1 LFMEISEVEIKG
13 LAIPSVPHTW
23 INSPHVSI
31 PKVPSITDTIYIG
44 VPIINVPG
52 CVEAHKD
59 GKKNKV
65 LKDDDPDGTQVFC
78 DAETPS
84 FDPIEYTP
92 EDLIIIQEAPPPPVS
107 NTEQPPLETPPIP
120 EIPKTT
126 KDKEVISTEE
136 QSTTWVEEYLPSP
149 AEVST
154 TTAIAVIA
162 TSAAAATP
170 LILRVVKPIIKQLA
184 KKIRRAFGKEPPR
197 LSRTEIA
204 TNRYREKKGL
214 FPFKLPKKSTVNR
227 FKKY

>member
-1 LFMEISEVEIKG
+1 MEISEVEIRG

-44 VPIINVPG
+44 VPIINIPG

-126 KDKEVISTEE
+126 KDKEVITTEE
-136 QSTTWVEEYLPSP
+136 PPPTWVEEYLPSP
-149 AEVST
+149 SEVST
-154 TTAIAVIA
+154 TTSIAVIA
-162 TSAAAATP
+162 TTTAAATP
-170 LILRVVKPIIKQLA
+170 LILRVVKPVIQRIWKTIQKKLG
-184 KKIRRAFGKEPPR
+184 KKITKPTRQDILTDE
-197 LSRTEIA
+197 
-204 TNRYREKKGL
+204 YRKKKGL
-214 FPFKLPKKSTVNR
+214 SPLKKKSR
-227 FKKY
+227 

>member
-1 LFMEISEVEIKG
+1 MEVPEIQIRG

-23 INSPHVSI
+23 VNSPHLSI

-52 CVEAHKD
+52 CVEVHKD
-59 GKKNKV
+59 GKKNRV
-65 LKDDDPDGTQVFC
+65 LKDDDPDGSQVFC
-78 DAETPS
+78 DAATPS

-92 EDLIIIQEAPPPPVS
+92 EDLIIIEEAPPPPVA
-107 NTEQPPLETPPIP
+107 NTEQPTLETPPIP

-126 KDKEVISTEE
+126 EDKEVITTEE
-136 QSTTWVEEYLPSP
+136 APPTWVEEYLPSP
-149 AEVST
+149 SEVST

-162 TSAAAATP
+162 TGAAAATP

-184 KKIRRAFGKEPPR
+184 KKIQRAFGKEPPR
-197 LSRTEIA
+197 LSRSEIA

-227 FKKY
+227 YKKY

>member
-1 LFMEISEVEIKG
+1 MEISEVEIKG

-23 INSPHVSI
+23 INSPHISI

-126 KDKEVISTEE
+126 KDKEVITTEE
-136 QSTTWVEEYLPSP
+136 PPPTWVEEYLPSP
-149 AEVST
+149 SEVST
-154 TTAIAVIA
+154 TTSIAVIA
-162 TSAAAATP
+162 TTTAAATP
-170 LILRVVKPIIKQLA
+170 LILRVVKPVIQRIWKTIQKKLG
-184 KKIRRAFGKEPPR
+184 KKITKPTRQDILTDE
-197 LSRTEIA
+197 
-204 TNRYREKKGL
+204 YRKKKGL
-214 FPFKLPKKSTVNR
+214 SPLKKSR
-227 FKKY
+227 

>member
-1 LFMEISEVEIKG
+1 MEISDVEIQG

-23 INSPHVSI
+23 INSPHISI
-31 PKVPSITDTIYIG
+31 PRVPSITDTIYIG

-126 KDKEVISTEE
+126 KDKEVLTTEE

-149 AEVST
+149 AEIST
-154 TTAIAVIA
+154 TTSIAVIA
-162 TSAAAATP
+162 TGAAAATP
-170 LILRVVKPIIKQLA
+170 LLLRVVKPVIQKTWKTIQKKLG
-184 KKIRRAFGKEPPR
+184 KKITKPTRQDILTDE
-197 LSRTEIA
+197 
-204 TNRYREKKGL
+204 YRKKKGL
-214 FPFKLPKKSTVNR
+214 SPLKKKSR
-227 FKKY
+227 

>member
-1 LFMEISEVEIKG
+1 MEISEVEIKG

-23 INSPHVSI
+23 INSPHISI

-78 DAETPS
+78 DGEPPS

-126 KDKEVISTEE
+126 EDKEVISTEE
-136 QSTTWVEEYLPSP
+136 QPTTWIEEYLPSP
-149 AEVST
+149 AEIST
-154 TTAIAVIA
+154 TTSIAVIA
-162 TSAAAATP
+162 TGAAAATP
-170 LILRVVKPIIKQLA
+170 LLLRVVKPVIQKTWKTIQKKLG
-184 KKIRRAFGKEPPR
+184 KKITKPTRQDILTDE
-197 LSRTEIA
+197 
-204 TNRYREKKGL
+204 YRKKKGL
-214 FPFKLPKKSTVNR
+214 SPLKKSR
-227 FKKY
+227 

>member
-1 LFMEISEVEIKG
+1 MEISEVEIRG

-44 VPIINVPG
+44 VPIINIPG
-52 CVEAHKD
+52 CVQAHKD

-78 DAETPS
+78 DGETPS

-126 KDKEVISTEE
+126 KDKEVLTTEE
-136 QSTTWVEEYLPSP
+136 QPTTWVEEYLPSP
-149 AEVST
+149 AEIST
-154 TTAIAVIA
+154 TTSIAVIA
-162 TSAAAATP
+162 TGAAAATP
-170 LILRVVKPIIKQLA
+170 LLLRVVKPVIQKAWKTIQKKLG
-184 KKIRRAFGKEPPR
+184 KKITKPTRQDILTDE
-197 LSRTEIA
+197 
-204 TNRYREKKGL
+204 YRKKKGL
-214 FPFKLPKKSTVNR
+214 NPLKKKSR
-227 FKKY
+227 

>member
-1 LFMEISEVEIKG
+1 MEISEVEIKG

-23 INSPHVSI
+23 INSPHISI

-78 DAETPS
+78 DGETPS

-126 KDKEVISTEE
+126 EDKEVISTEE
-136 QSTTWVEEYLPSP
+136 QPTTWIEEYLPSP
-149 AEVST
+149 AEIST
-154 TTAIAVIA
+154 TTSIAVIA
-162 TSAAAATP
+162 TGAAAATP
-170 LILRVVKPIIKQLA
+170 LLLRVVKPVIQKTWKTIQKKLG
-184 KKIRRAFGKEPPR
+184 KKITKPTRQDILTDE
-197 LSRTEIA
+197 
-204 TNRYREKKGL
+204 YRKKKGL
-214 FPFKLPKKSTVNR
+214 NPLKKKSR
-227 FKKY
+227 

>member
-1 LFMEISEVEIKG
+1 MEISDVEIHG

-23 INSPHVSI
+23 IRSPHVSI

-44 VPIINVPG
+44 VPVINIPG

-59 GKKNKV
+59 GRKNRV

-84 FDPIEYTP
+84 FTPIEYTP
-92 EDLIIIQEAPPPPVS
+92 EDLIIIEEAPPPPVA

-162 TSAAAATP
+162 TGAAAATP
-170 LILRVVKPIIKQLA
+170 LILRIVKPIVKQLA
-184 KKIRRAFGKEPPR
+184 KKIRRALGKEPPR

-204 TNRYREKKGL
+204 TNKYREKKGL
-214 FPFKLPKKSTVNR
+214 FPSKLSKKSTVNR

>member
-1 LFMEISEVEIKG
+1 MEISEVEIKG

-23 INSPHVSI
+23 INSPHISI

-78 DAETPS
+78 DGETPS

-126 KDKEVISTEE
+126 EDKEVISTEE
-136 QSTTWVEEYLPSP
+136 QPTTWIEEYLPSP
-149 AEVST
+149 AEIST
-154 TTAIAVIA
+154 TTSIAVIA
-162 TSAAAATP
+162 TGAAAATP
-170 LILRVVKPIIKQLA
+170 LLLRVVKPVIQKAWKTIQKKLG
-184 KKIRRAFGKEPPR
+184 KKITKPTRQDILTDE
-197 LSRTEIA
+197 
-204 TNRYREKKGL
+204 YRKKKGL
-214 FPFKLPKKSTVNR
+214 SPLKKSR
-227 FKKY
+227 

>member
-1 LFMEISEVEIKG
+1 MEISDVEIQG

-31 PKVPSITDTIYIG
+31 PRVPSITDTLYIG

-59 GKKNKV
+59 GRKNRV

-92 EDLIIIQEAPPPPVS
+92 EDLIIIQEAPPPPVA
-107 NTEQPPLETPPIP
+107 NTEKPPLETPPIP
-120 EIPKTT
+120 DIPKTT
-126 KDKEVISTEE
+126 EDKEVIATEE
-136 QSTTWVEEYLPSP
+136 QPVTWVEEYLPSP

-162 TSAAAATP
+162 TGAAAATP
-170 LILRVVKPIIKQLA
+170 LILRIVKPIVKQIIKRV
-184 KKIRRAFGKEPPR
+184 KKALGKEPPK
-197 LSRTEIA
+197 LSQNEIQA
-204 TNRYREKKGL
+204 NKFREKRGL
-214 FPFKLPKKSTVNR
+214 PPLKQPKK
-227 FKKY
+227 KK

>member
-1 LFMEISEVEIKG
+1 MEISEVEIKG

-44 VPIINVPG
+44 VPIINIPG
-52 CVEAHKD
+52 CVQAHKD

-78 DAETPS
+78 DGETPS

-126 KDKEVISTEE
+126 EDKEVISTEE

-149 AEVST
+149 AEIST
-154 TTAIAVIA
+154 TTSIAVIA
-162 TSAAAATP
+162 TGAAAATP
-170 LILRVVKPIIKQLA
+170 LLLRVVKPVIQKAWKTLQKKLG
-184 KKIRRAFGKEPPR
+184 KKITKPTRQDILTDE
-197 LSRTEIA
+197 
-204 TNRYREKKGL
+204 YRKKKGL
-214 FPFKLPKKSTVNR
+214 SPLKKKSR
-227 FKKY
+227 

>member
-1 LFMEISEVEIKG
+1 MEISEVEIRG

-44 VPIINVPG
+44 VPIINIPG

-78 DAETPS
+78 DGETPS

-126 KDKEVISTEE
+126 KDKEVLTTEE
-136 QSTTWVEEYLPSP
+136 QPTTWVEEYLPSP
-149 AEVST
+149 AEIST
-154 TTAIAVIA
+154 TTSIAVIA
-162 TSAAAATP
+162 TGAAAATP
-170 LILRVVKPIIKQLA
+170 LLLRVVKPVIQKAWKTIQKKLG
-184 KKIRRAFGKEPPR
+184 KKITKPTRQDILTDE
-197 LSRTEIA
+197 
-204 TNRYREKKGL
+204 YRKKKGL
-214 FPFKLPKKSTVNR
+214 NPLKKKSR
-227 FKKY
+227 

>member
-1 LFMEISEVEIKG
+1 MEISDVEIQG

-23 INSPHVSI
+23 INSPHISI
-31 PKVPSITDTIYIG
+31 PRVPSITDTIYIG

-92 EDLIIIQEAPPPPVS
+92 EDLIIIQEAPPPPVA

-126 KDKEVISTEE
+126 KDKEVITTEE
-136 QSTTWVEEYLPSP
+136 PPPTWVEEYLPSP
-149 AEVST
+149 SEVST
-154 TTAIAVIA
+154 TTSIAVLA
-162 TSAAAATP
+162 TTTAATTP
-170 LILRVVKPIIKQLA
+170 LILRVVKPVIQRIWKTIQKKLG
-184 KKIRRAFGKEPPR
+184 KKITKPTRQDILTDE
-197 LSRTEIA
+197 
-204 TNRYREKKGL
+204 YRKKKGL
-214 FPFKLPKKSTVNR
+214 SPLKKSR
-227 FKKY
+227 

>member
-1 LFMEISEVEIKG
+1 MEISEVEIKG

-23 INSPHVSI
+23 INSPHISI

-126 KDKEVISTEE
+126 KDKEVLTTEE

-149 AEVST
+149 AEIST
-154 TTAIAVIA
+154 TTSIAVIA
-162 TSAAAATP
+162 TGAAAATP
-170 LILRVVKPIIKQLA
+170 LLLRVVKPVIQKAWKTIQKKLG
-184 KKIRRAFGKEPPR
+184 KKITKPTRQDILTDE
-197 LSRTEIA
+197 
-204 TNRYREKKGL
+204 YRKKKGL
-214 FPFKLPKKSTVNR
+214 SPLKKSR
-227 FKKY
+227 

>member
-1 LFMEISEVEIKG
+1 MEISDVEIQG

-23 INSPHVSI
+23 INSPHISI
-31 PKVPSITDTIYIG
+31 PRVPSITDTIYIG

-92 EDLIIIQEAPPPPVS
+92 EDLIIIEETPPPPVA
-107 NTEQPPLETPPIP
+107 NTEKPPLETPPLP
-120 EIPKTT
+120 DIPKTSE
-126 KDKEVISTEE
+126 DKEVITTEE
-136 QSTTWVEEYLPSP
+136 QPVTWVEEYLPSP

-154 TTAIAVIA
+154 TTSIAVLA
-162 TSAAAATP
+162 TTTAAATP
-170 LILRVVKPIIKQLA
+170 LILRVVKPVIQRIWKTIQKKLG
-184 KKIRRAFGKEPPR
+184 KKITKPTRQDILTDE
-197 LSRTEIA
+197 
-204 TNRYREKKGL
+204 YRKKKGL
-214 FPFKLPKKSTVNR
+214 SPLKKKSR
-227 FKKY
+227 

>member
-1 LFMEISEVEIKG
+1 MEISDVEIQG

-31 PKVPSITDTIYIG
+31 PRVPSITDTIYIG

-59 GKKNKV
+59 GRKNKV

-84 FDPIEYTP
+84 FSPIEYTP
-92 EDLIIIQEAPPPPVS
+92 EDLIIIQEAPPPPVA

-126 KDKEVISTEE
+126 KDKEVLTTEE
-136 QSTTWVEEYLPSP
+136 QPTTWVEEYLPSP
-149 AEVST
+149 AEIST
-154 TTAIAVIA
+154 TTSIAVIA
-162 TSAAAATP
+162 TGAAAATP
-170 LILRVVKPIIKQLA
+170 LLLRVVKPVIQKAWKTIQKKLG
-184 KKIRRAFGKEPPR
+184 KKITKPTRQDILTDE
-197 LSRTEIA
+197 
-204 TNRYREKKGL
+204 YRKKKGL
-214 FPFKLPKKSTVNR
+214 NPLKKKSR
-227 FKKY
+227 

>member
-1 LFMEISEVEIKG
+1 MEISEVEIRG

-44 VPIINVPG
+44 VPIINIPG

-126 KDKEVISTEE
+126 EDKEVISTEE
-136 QSTTWVEEYLPSP
+136 QPTTWVEEYLPSP

-154 TTAIAVIA
+154 TTSIAVIA
-162 TSAAAATP
+162 TTTAAATP
-170 LILRVVKPIIKQLA
+170 LLLRVIKPVIQRAWKTIQKKLG
-184 KKIRRAFGKEPPR
+184 KKITRPTRQDIKTDE
-197 LSRTEIA
+197 
-204 TNRYREKKGL
+204 YRKKKGL
-214 FPFKLPKKSTVNR
+214 SPLKKTR
-227 FKKY
+227 

>member
-1 LFMEISEVEIKG
+1 MFMEISDVEIQG

-31 PKVPSITDTIYIG
+31 PRVPSITDTIYIG

-59 GKKNKV
+59 GRKNKV

-84 FDPIEYTP
+84 FSPIDYTP
-92 EDLIIIQEAPPPPVS
+92 EDLIIIEEAPPPPVA

-126 KDKEVISTEE
+126 KDKEVITTEE
-136 QSTTWVEEYLPSP
+136 APPTWVEEYLPSP
-149 AEVST
+149 SEVST
-154 TTAIAVIA
+154 TTSIAVIA
-162 TSAAAATP
+162 TTTAAATP
-170 LILRVVKPIIKQLA
+170 LLLRVVKPAIQRIWKTIQKKLG
-184 KKIRRAFGKEPPR
+184 KKITKPTRQ
-197 LSRTEIA
+197 EIL
-204 TNRYREKKGL
+204 TDEYRKKKGL
-214 FPFKLPKKSTVNR
+214 SPLKKKSR
-227 FKKY
+227 

>member
-1 LFMEISEVEIKG
+1 MEISEIEVQG

-44 VPIINVPG
+44 VPVINVPG

-59 GKKNKV
+59 GKKNRV

-78 DAETPS
+78 DAQTPS

-92 EDLIIIQEAPPPPVS
+92 EDLIIIEEAPPPPVA
-107 NTEQPPLETPPIP
+107 NTEQPTLETPPIP

-126 KDKEVISTEE
+126 KNEEVITTEE
-136 QSTTWVEEYLPSP
+136 APPTWVEEYLPSP
-149 AEVST
+149 SEVST

-162 TSAAAATP
+162 TGAAAATP

-184 KKIRRAFGKEPPR
+184 KKIKRALGKEPPR
-197 LSRTEIA
+197 LSRSEIA
-204 TNRYREKKGL
+204 TNRYREKRGL
-214 FPFKLPKKSTVNR
+214 SPFKLPKKSTVNR
-227 FKKY
+227 YKKY

>member
-1 LFMEISEVEIKG
+1 MEISEVEIRG

-44 VPIINVPG
+44 VPIINIPG

-126 KDKEVISTEE
+126 QDKEVLTTEE
-136 QSTTWVEEYLPSP
+136 QPTTWVEEYLPSP
-149 AEVST
+149 AEIST
-154 TTAIAVIA
+154 TTSIAVIA
-162 TSAAAATP
+162 TGAAAATP
-170 LILRVVKPIIKQLA
+170 LLLRVVKPVIQKAWKTIQKKLG
-184 KKIRRAFGKEPPR
+184 KKITKPTRQEM
-197 LSRTEIA
+197 LTDE
-204 TNRYREKKGL
+204 YRKKKGL
-214 FPFKLPKKSTVNR
+214 SPLKKKSR
-227 FKKY
+227 

>member
-1 LFMEISEVEIKG
+1 MFMEISEVEIKG

-44 VPIINVPG
+44 VPIINIPG
-52 CVEAHKD
+52 CVQAHKD

-78 DAETPS
+78 DGETPS

-126 KDKEVISTEE
+126 KDKEVLTTEE
-136 QSTTWVEEYLPSP
+136 QPTTWVEEYLPSP
-149 AEVST
+149 AEIST
-154 TTAIAVIA
+154 TTSIAVIA
-162 TSAAAATP
+162 TGAAAATP
-170 LILRVVKPIIKQLA
+170 LLLRVVKPVIKKLWTSIQKKLG
-184 KKIRRAFGKEPPR
+184 KKITKPTRQDILTDE
-197 LSRTEIA
+197 
-204 TNRYREKKGL
+204 YRKKKGL
-214 FPFKLPKKSTVNR
+214 NPLKKKSR
-227 FKKY
+227 

>member
-1 LFMEISEVEIKG
+1 MEISEVEIQG

-31 PKVPSITDTIYIG
+31 PKVPSITDTLYIG

-59 GKKNKV
+59 GRKNRV

-92 EDLIIIQEAPPPPVS
+92 EDLIIIQEAPPPPVA

-120 EIPKTT
+120 DIPKTSE
-126 KDKEVISTEE
+126 DKEVITTEE
-136 QSTTWVEEYLPSP
+136 PPTTWVEEYLPSP

-154 TTAIAVIA
+154 TTSIAVIA
-162 TSAAAATP
+162 TTTAAATP
-170 LILRVVKPIIKQLA
+170 LILRVVKPVIQRIWKTIQKKLG
-184 KKIRRAFGKEPPR
+184 KKITKPTRQDILTDE
-197 LSRTEIA
+197 
-204 TNRYREKKGL
+204 YRKKKGL
-214 FPFKLPKKSTVNR
+214 SPLKKKSR
-227 FKKY
+227 

>member
-1 LFMEISEVEIKG
+1 MEISEVEIKG

-44 VPIINVPG
+44 VPIINIPG
-52 CVEAHKD
+52 CVQAHKD

-78 DAETPS
+78 DGETPS

-126 KDKEVISTEE
+126 KDKEVLTTEE
-136 QSTTWVEEYLPSP
+136 QPTTWVEEYLPSP
-149 AEVST
+149 AEIST
-154 TTAIAVIA
+154 TTSIAVIA
-162 TSAAAATP
+162 TGAAAATP
-170 LILRVVKPIIKQLA
+170 LLLRVVKPVIQKAWKTIQKKLG
-184 KKIRRAFGKEPPR
+184 KKITKPTRQDILTDE
-197 LSRTEIA
+197 
-204 TNRYREKKGL
+204 YRKKKGL
-214 FPFKLPKKSTVNR
+214 SPLKKKSR
-227 FKKY
+227 

>member
-1 LFMEISEVEIKG
+1 MEISEVEIRG

-44 VPIINVPG
+44 VPIINIPG

-78 DAETPS
+78 DGETPS

-126 KDKEVISTEE
+126 EDKEVTSTEE

-149 AEVST
+149 AEIST
-154 TTAIAVIA
+154 TTSIAVIA
-162 TSAAAATP
+162 TGAAAATP
-170 LILRVVKPIIKQLA
+170 LLLRVVKPVIQKAWKTIQKKLG
-184 KKIRRAFGKEPPR
+184 KKITKPTRQDILTDE
-197 LSRTEIA
+197 
-204 TNRYREKKGL
+204 YRKKKGL
-214 FPFKLPKKSTVNR
+214 NPLKKKSR
-227 FKKY
+227 

>member
-1 LFMEISEVEIKG
+1 MEISDVEIQG

-31 PKVPSITDTIYIG
+31 PKVPSITDTLYIG

-59 GKKNKV
+59 GRKNRV

-92 EDLIIIQEAPPPPVS
+92 EDLIIIQEAPPPPVA

-136 QSTTWVEEYLPSP
+136 PPPTWVEEYLPSP
-149 AEVST
+149 SEVST
-154 TTAIAVIA
+154 TTSIAVIA
-162 TSAAAATP
+162 TTTAAATP
-170 LILRVVKPIIKQLA
+170 KTNNKFINSPKSIIS
-184 KKIRRAFGKEPPR
+184 I
-197 LSRTEIA
+197 TD
-204 TNRYREKKGL
+204 L
-214 FPFKLPKKSTVNR
+214 FDLLFHY
-227 FKKY
+227 FEQ

>member
-1 LFMEISEVEIKG
+1 MEVPEIQIRG

-23 INSPHVSI
+23 VNSPHLSI

-59 GKKNKV
+59 GKKNRV

-78 DAETPS
+78 DAQTPS

-92 EDLIIIQEAPPPPVS
+92 EDLIIIEEAPPPPVA
-107 NTEQPPLETPPIP
+107 NTEQPTLETPPIP

-126 KDKEVISTEE
+126 EDKEVITTEE
-136 QSTTWVEEYLPSP
+136 APPTWVEEYLPSP
-149 AEVST
+149 SEVST

-162 TSAAAATP
+162 TGAAAATP

-184 KKIRRAFGKEPPR
+184 KKIQRAFGKEPPR
-197 LSRTEIA
+197 LSRSEIA

-214 FPFKLPKKSTVNR
+214 SPFKLPKKSTVNR
-227 FKKY
+227 YKKY